1 MMNDLPARVAVC
13 GGGILL
19 AIIFFFAQLPLMLL
33 MIPVMIAI
41 FGIVAGKEE
50 MHAAWYGVM
59 NTLGI
64 FDPAVLTNEE
74 KENYAE
80 NRHYFWF
87 GEVVS
92 AAVLAGAITVPLGM
106 YLAEKTGSMLSFTI
120 AAMLFLLLFVF
131 LPKLIQRGMMTDT
144 ETILTMFGKNEQVK
158 KVFWSVFIVLAGFV
172 LAQIVDP
179 ETAQVIIRL
188 ITGLG

>member
-1 MMNDLPARVAVC
+1 
-13 GGGILL
+13 
-19 AIIFFFAQLPLMLL
+19 
-33 MIPVMIAI
+33 
-41 FGIVAGKEE
+41 
-50 MHAAWYGVM
+50 
-59 NTLGI
+59 
-64 FDPAVLTNEE
+64 
-74 KENYAE
+74 
-80 NRHYFWF
+80 
-87 GEVVS
+87 
-92 AAVLAGAITVPLGM
+92 M